1 MGCVYLLYGMR
12 CGVCGMCYGLG
23 VWHGVYMYVECSVA
37 VECGMV
43 CVELMW
49 CGDVYTWSVAWCME
63 CVECG
68 MVYVVCGM
76 DIVISLH
83 V

>member
-23 VWHGVYMYVECSVA
+23 AWHGVYMYVECSVA

-43 CVELMW
+43 CVE
-49 CGDVYTWSVAWCME
+49 CGVVTYIRGVWHGVWSVWSVGC
-63 CVECG
+63 

-76 DIVISLH
+76 NIAISLH